1 MNFQQLDKTLM
12 TNGIAAIL
20 VIIGFV
26 SPIVGHQIKSVGFF
40 ALSGA
45 LTNWLAVHML
55 FEKVPY
61 LYGSGVIP
69 NQFAT
74 FRTEIRKLIMTQFF
88 TYENILRYF
97 NSEETTGALSSDSVI
112 EQINFDKVFNAFV
125 EAILNSPFGSM
136 VNMFGGQEVIET
148 LKEPIISN
156 LKKVIVEVLST
167 DMAKLSITSSTEI
180 TKVILDKI
188 EGIVEQRL
196 NELTPQM
203 VKIIVQEMIR
213 SHLGWLVVWG
223 GVFGGLIGLLVSFIP

>member
-1 MNFQQLDKTLM
+1 MNLQQLDKTLV
-12 TNGIAAIL
+12 TNGIAALL
-20 VIIGFV
+20 VIIGFITPV
-26 SPIVGHQIKSVGFF
+26 VGENIKSVGFF

-69 NQFAT
+69 NQFAA
-74 FRTEIRKLIMTQFF
+74 FRTEIRKLIMSQFF

-97 NSEETTGALSSDSVI
+97 NSEATDGALRSDSLI
-112 EQINFDKVFNAFV
+112 EHINFDKVFNAFV
-125 EAILNSPFGSM
+125 DAILNSPFGSM
-136 VNMFGGQEVIET
+136 INMFGGQDMIET
-148 LKEPIISN
+148 LKEPIIEN
-156 LKKVIVEVLST
+156 LKKVIIEVLST
-167 DMAKLSITSSTEI
+167 DMAKLSINSSTEI
-180 TKVILDKI
+180 TKVILEKI

-223 GVFGGLIGLLVSFIP
+223 GVFGGIIGLVVSFIP